1 MFFGSEIELDE
12 SYFGGIHKGNLSPKL
27 LGEGG
32 ASDKTAIFGLLK
44 RSSKVYAIV
53 VKDTKTDTPMP
64 SSQVK
69 LSLIALFILTATM
82 PLIRVL

>member
-32 ASDKTAIFGLLK
+32 ASDKTA
-44 RSSKVYAIV
+44 
-53 VKDTKTDTPMP
+53 
-64 SSQVK
+64 
-69 LSLIALFILTATM
+69 SLVF
-82 PLIRVL
+82 